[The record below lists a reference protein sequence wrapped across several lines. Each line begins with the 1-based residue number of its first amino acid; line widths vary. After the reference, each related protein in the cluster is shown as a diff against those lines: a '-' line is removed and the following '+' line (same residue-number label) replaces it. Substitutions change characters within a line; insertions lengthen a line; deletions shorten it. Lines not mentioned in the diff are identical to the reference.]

1 MKTVAAEK
9 RRNLNYNKG
18 SDEVPK
24 ILTRLSN
31 YLLQGKI
38 TPQEYNSLISGC
50 RVYLQYWE
58 LTKIADDQ
66 ERIDEMIQDLKE
78 QGLI

>member
-1 MKTVAAEK
+1 MAAEK

-18 SDEVPK
+18 IDEVPK

-31 YLLQGKI
+31 YLLQNKI

>member
-1 MKTVAAEK
+1 MAGTEK
-9 RRNLNYNKG
+9 KVRNLNFNRG
-18 SDEVPK
+18 VDELPK

-31 YLLQGKI
+31 YLLQNKI
-38 TPQEYNSLISGC
+38 TTQEFNALMGCC

-66 ERIDEMIQDLKE
+66 ERIDEMLQDLKE

>member
-18 SDEVPK
+18 IDEVPK

-66 ERIDEMIQDLKE
+66 ERIDEMLQDLKE

>member
-1 MKTVAAEK
+1 MADAKK
-9 RRNLNYNKG
+9 RNVNFNKG
-18 SDEVPK
+18 VDEIPK

-38 TPQEYNSLISGC
+38 TTSELNSLMGVC
-50 RVYLQYWE
+50 RVYLQYYE
-58 LTKIADDQ
+58 LTQIAEDQ
-66 ERIDEMIQDLKE
+66 ERIDEMLQELKE